1 MDNVKRRDPKNIN
14 NKMSLAQVRELTPSI
29 DWDAYL
35 KAVKAPAS
43 DHYIVTSP
51 DFFRAEEKLIHDAPA
66 RSLASLYALAGDSP
80 RSAVHEQG
88 PGG

>member
-14 NKMSLAQVRELTPSI
+14 NKMTLAQVHELAPSI

-35 KAVKAPAS
+35 KAVNAPAS

-51 DFFRAEEKLIHDAPA
+51 TSSARKKNSSSSSARALENVP
-66 RSLASLYALAGDSP
+66 ALATDS
-80 RSAVHEQG
+80 SV
-88 PGG
+88 